1 MISYCHS
8 QTEVSPLQPAN
19 KPSGS
24 GISEYEIQI
33 EKKRKKM
40 KSVKDKLM
48 VRIKHDDVVVV

>member
-8 QTEVSPLQPAN
+8 QTEVSPLQPAD

-40 KSVKDKLM
+40 KSVKDKFM
-48 VRIKHDDVVVV
+48 VRIKR